1 MTTKSTS
8 NVDNQWEKKTKNLQI
23 FNIIYTGSR
32 QPLPLNFLFIFR
44 YNLHSHQNIQ
54 SIINP
59 SPYIFLVILLLHL
72 TQSEHTTDLRNNWWC
87 RQVISQLHWDYPDLV
102 AKCCYWDLQI
112 RQQVHL
118 PPDKDKSEGLWDLDF
133 TNKGKHWKL
142 STNA

>member
-1 MTTKSTS
+1 MTTKRTS

-72 TQSEHTTDLRNNWWC
+72 TQSEHTTDLRNNW
-87 RQVISQLHWDYPDLV
+87 
-102 AKCCYWDLQI
+102 
-112 RQQVHL
+112 
-118 PPDKDKSEGLWDLDF
+118 
-133 TNKGKHWKL
+133 
-142 STNA
+142 